1 MAAPVARPVRARGE
15 RVLVKVAP
23 AGRVPVALGR
33 ARDAPVRDAQAED
46 ALAAVVRVEPV
57 AARTALTAPG
67 RVAAGPLPA
76 VPARVVRAGPA
87 IRPGRGGS
95 VARHRPTAWAI
106 VPHVR
111 GATTSRSKE
120 RVAGSEKAPAVR
132 SVQAA
137 APAVPGPVAVPQEA
151 APRAVAARAVVL
163 VMAAAERI
171 VPPAADPATVD
182 PAAAGRE
189 AEGRATVLHVV
200 AGLAGQVVDP
210 RTAPTG
216 AVSVLPPG
224 ASSAPRRPQSS
235 VPTRCVLEG
244 AIVPSARNVRHRR
257 RG

>member
-1 MAAPVARPVRARGE
+1 MAAPVARPFRARGE

-23 AGRVPVALGR
+23 ARRVPVALGR
-33 ARDAPVRDAQAED
+33 ARDAPVRDARAED
-46 ALAAVVRVEPV
+46 ALAAVVRVEP
-57 AARTALTAPG
+57 
-67 RVAAGPLPA
+67 

-95 VARHRPTAWAI
+95 VARHRPTVWAI
-106 VPHVR
+106 VRHVR

-137 APAVPGPVAVPQEA
+137 APAVHGPVAVPQEA

-210 RTAPTG
+210 RTATTG

-244 AIVPSARNVRHRR
+244 AIVPSARNVLHRR

>member
-1 MAAPVARPVRARGE
+1 
-15 RVLVKVAP
+15 
-23 AGRVPVALGR
+23 
-33 ARDAPVRDAQAED
+33 VRDARAED
-46 ALAAVVRVEPV
+46 ALAAVVRVEP
-57 AARTALTAPG
+57 
-67 RVAAGPLPA
+67 

-95 VARHRPTAWAI
+95 VARHRPKVWAI
-106 VPHVR
+106 VRHVR
-111 GATTSRSKE
+111 GATTSRPKE
-120 RVAGSEKAPAVR
+120 RVAGGERAPAVR

-137 APAVPGPVAVPQEA
+137 APAVHGPVAVPQEA
-151 APRAVAARAVVL
+151 APRAVAERAVVL

-189 AEGRATVLHVV
+189 AEGREVEGHATVLHVV
-200 AGLAGQVVDP
+200 AGLAGQVVDR
-210 RTAPTG
+210 RTATTG

-224 ASSAPRRPQSS
+224 ASSAPGRPQSS

-244 AIVPSARNVRHRR
+244 AIVPSARNVLHRR